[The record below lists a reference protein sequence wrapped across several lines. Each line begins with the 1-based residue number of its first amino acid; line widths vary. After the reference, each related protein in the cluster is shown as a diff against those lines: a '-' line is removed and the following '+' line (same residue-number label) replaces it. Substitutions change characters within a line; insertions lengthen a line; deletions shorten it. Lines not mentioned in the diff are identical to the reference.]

1 MDEDILDDLKQINVQ
16 LIKQEQSMKQIMQIN
31 HMQNV
36 QYVQQIQNIQ
46 HIQQV
51 QSRVREQIAKTGTAL
66 KKTSSLF
73 GGIQTAAAT
82 VGKAITVAFSALG
95 VGGFLAEA
103 VTGAAALAIRS
114 YPRVLRIPTS
124 LTAFVP
130 RNDIEYKHVIARNTR
145 QRVTWQS
152 APPRNDSVR
161 PYIPNSE
168 VKH

>member
-1 MDEDILDDLKQINVQ
+1 MDENILDDLKQINVQ

-73 GGIQTAAAT
+73 GGY
-82 VGKAITVAFSALG
+82 L
-95 VGGFLAEA
+95 
-103 VTGAAALAIRS
+103 
-114 YPRVLRIPTS
+114 
-124 LTAFVP
+124 
-130 RNDIEYKHVIARNTR
+130 
-145 QRVTWQS
+145 
-152 APPRNDSVR
+152 
-161 PYIPNSE
+161 
-168 VKH
+168 